1 MILLIGA
8 TTYIGHAF
16 ANALRRRKDAFIP
29 LSRKT
34 FDYTEFEF
42 LFDYVRKI
50 RPSLIINAEE
60 AGETSSWETK
70 ETERESLEAERMEML
85 QTNTVLPQT
94 IARVCSL
101 TNTPWAH
108 ISSGSIYSGAK
119 VLQDGTLRVETDLGR
134 TGLRQLFDSHPEK
147 FLGYT
152 ELDEPNCSFKSPPF
166 SFYSGTKAL
175 AEESIRAYP
184 QTYIWR
190 MQLAFGECD
199 EPTNFLSQLQ
209 NGFQLREGLNSI
221 SHLHDCVGACLELWE
236 ARAQFGIYNVVNPGP
251 VSVNQVIQ
259 LIRRIRKSPQ
269 RFQLFVYESARLSNA
284 RAFPQSECILD
295 HSKLARAGVK
305 LRDAREAIEHAL
317 ERWESRSAPRLLRL
331 T

>member
-8 TTYIGHAF
+8 TSYIGHAF
-16 ANALRRRKDAFIP
+16 ANGLRRRKDTFIP
-29 LSRKT
+29 LSRKA

-50 RPSLIINAEE
+50 RPTLIINAEE
-60 AGETSSWETK
+60 IGETVFENK
-70 ETERESLEAERMEML
+70 EADSEMLEAERMEML
-85 QTNTVLPQT
+85 HANTLLPQT

-119 VLQDGTLRVETDLGR
+119 VVQNGRLTVETDLGR
-134 TGLRQLFDSHPEK
+134 GSLRQLFHSHPEN

-152 ELDEPNCSFKSPPF
+152 EHDEPNCSFKSHPF

-175 AEESIRAYP
+175 AEESIRQYP

-190 MQLAFGECD
+190 MRLPFGECD
-199 EPTNFLSQLQ
+199 EPMNFLSNLQ
-209 NGFQLREGLNSI
+209 NGFQLREGLNSV
-221 SHLHDCVGACLELWE
+221 SHLDDCVSACLELWE
-236 ARAQFGIYNVVNPGP
+236 ARADFGIYNVVNPGP

-259 LIRRIRKSPQ
+259 MIRRIRKTSQ
-269 RFQLFVYESARLSNA
+269 RFQLFVYESMPLSTEPV
-284 RAFPQSECILD
+284 FPRSECILD
-295 HSKLARAGVK
+295 NSKLARAGVK
-305 LRDAREAIEHAL
+305 LRDARDALEHAL
-317 ERWESRSAPRLLRL
+317 ERWESRSAPRLMGL

>member
-8 TTYIGHAF
+8 SSYIGHAF

-29 LSRKT
+29 LTRKA
-34 FDYTEFEF
+34 FDYTEFDF

-60 AGETSSWETK
+60 IDESFSVESTETD
-70 ETERESLEAERMEML
+70 REMLEAERMEVL
-85 QTNTVLPQT
+85 QANTLLPQT

-108 ISSGSIYSGAK
+108 VSSGSIYSGAK
-119 VLQDGTLRVETDLGR
+119 VVQNGRLSVETDLGR
-134 TGLRQLFDSHPEK
+134 GAIRQLFDSHPED

-166 SFYSGTKAL
+166 TFYSGTKAL
-175 AEESIRAYP
+175 AEESIRDYA

-190 MQLAFGECD
+190 MRLAFGECD

-221 SHLHDCVGACLELWE
+221 SHLDDCVSACLELWE
-236 ARAQFGIYNVVNPGP
+236 TRAEFGIYNVVNPGP

-259 LIRRIRKSPQ
+259 MIRRIRKTSRQ
-269 RFQLFVYESARLSNA
+269 FQLFVYENTALSTE
-284 RAFPQSECILD
+284 RAFPRSECILD
-295 HSKLARAGVK
+295 NSKLARAGVR
-305 LRDAREAIEHAL
+305 LRDAREALEHAL
-317 ERWESRSAPRLLRL
+317 QRWESRSASPLMRI